1 MSSPADVNVSTSRR
15 VPVYKRR
22 RRRIYGVAAVAG
34 ELGVDPRSFAATA
47 GEDYEL
53 CACVPGRAAAILE
66 NARGPRSLEA
76 DLTWVGL
83 VVEGEPG
90 VAFVDADGELSGFE
104 HSF

>member
-1 MSSPADVNVSTSRR
+1 
-15 VPVYKRR
+15 
-22 RRRIYGVAAVAG
+22 
-34 ELGVDPRSFAATA
+34 
-47 GEDYEL
+47 
-53 CACVPGRAAAILE
+53 VPGRAAAILE